1 MTITGICRSRWAS
14 ESTADYRTCCQPTY
28 NCASVVAMMTA
39 VVPTVVSIT
48 AVVAVMVTVSAIM
61 PELMASVMP
70 VIPKLH
76 LLDFAD
82 LWS

>member
-1 MTITGICRSRWAS
+1 
-14 ESTADYRTCCQPTY
+14 
-28 NCASVVAMMTA
+28 MTA